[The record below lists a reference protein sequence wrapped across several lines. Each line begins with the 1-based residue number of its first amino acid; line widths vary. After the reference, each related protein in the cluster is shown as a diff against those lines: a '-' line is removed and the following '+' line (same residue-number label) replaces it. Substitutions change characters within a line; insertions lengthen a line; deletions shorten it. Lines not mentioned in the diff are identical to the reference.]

1 MNPRVLE
8 NLRKV
13 EIFAGL
19 SDDEL
24 VQVAG
29 MCRAIRTPASQTVF
43 NESDTGDELYIVHE
57 GTVRVMI
64 STRLSDGTV
73 APSTINTLYP
83 GQCFGEQAL
92 LGGAART
99 ATVMTNEPTV
109 LIVIRALD
117 FDALA
122 ERNPRIGF
130 VVMRNL
136 ARDLAYKLNASNLLL
151 RGNIRWRGDELGKR
165 MGG

>member
-1 MNPRVLE
+1 MNPRVLD

-24 VQVAG
+24 VQVAR
-29 MCRAIRTPASQTVF
+29 MCKAIRTPAGQTVF
-43 NESDTGDELYIVHE
+43 HEGDTGNELYIIHE
-57 GTVRVMI
+57 GTVRVAI
-64 STRLSDGTV
+64 TTRLSDGAV
-73 APSTINTLYP
+73 APSTINILYP

-99 ATVMTNEPTV
+99 ATVMANEPSV

-151 RGNIRWRGDELGKR
+151 RGNIRWHGDELGKR

>member
-1 MNPRVLE
+1 MSARVID

-19 SDDEL
+19 SDGEL
-24 VQVAG
+24 IQVAG
-29 MCRAIRTPASQTVF
+29 LCKAIRAPAGHIVF
-43 NESDTGDELYIVHE
+43 KEGDTGDELYIVHE

-64 STRLSDGTV
+64 TTRLADGTT
-73 APSTINTLYP
+73 APSTINSLYP

-99 ATVMTNEPTV
+99 ATVATNEPAV

-122 ERNPRIGF
+122 ERNSRIGY

-165 MGG
+165 VDT

>member
-1 MNPRVLE
+1 
-8 NLRKV
+8 
-13 EIFAGL
+13 
-19 SDDEL
+19 
-24 VQVAG
+24 
-29 MCRAIRTPASQTVF
+29 
-43 NESDTGDELYIVHE
+43 
-57 GTVRVMI
+57 MI
-64 STRLSDGTV
+64 TTRLSDGTV

-117 FDALA
+117 FDALT
-122 ERNPRIGF
+122 ERSPRIGF

>member
-1 MNPRVLE
+1 MSARVID

-19 SDDEL
+19 RDDEL
-24 VQVAG
+24 VMVAG
-29 MCRAIRTPASQTVF
+29 LCKALRVPARHTIF
-43 NESDTGDELYIVHE
+43 KEGDAGEELYVVHE
-57 GTVRVMI
+57 GSVRVMI
-64 STRLSDGTV
+64 TTRTPDGTSS
-73 APSTINTLYP
+73 PSTINTLYP

-99 ATVMTNEPTV
+99 ATVVASEPTT
-109 LIVIRALD
+109 LIVMRAPE

-122 ERNPRIGF
+122 ERNPHIGF
-130 VVMRNL
+130 IVIRNL

-165 MGG
+165 

>member
-1 MNPRVLE
+1 MSARVID
-8 NLRKV
+8 NLRRV

-19 SDDEL
+19 SDAEL
-24 VQVAG
+24 LQVAG
-29 MCRAIRTPASQTVF
+29 LCKALRAPAGQTIF
-43 NESDTGDELYIVHE
+43 KEGDTGDELYIVHE

-64 STRLSDGTV
+64 TTRLSDGTT

-99 ATVMTNEPTV
+99 ATITTNEPTV
-109 LIVIRALD
+109 LIVMRALD

-122 ERNPRIGF
+122 EHNPRIGF

-165 MGG
+165 TGG

>member
-1 MNPRVLE
+1 
-8 NLRKV
+8 
-13 EIFAGL
+13 
-19 SDDEL
+19 
-24 VQVAG
+24 
-29 MCRAIRTPASQTVF
+29 
-43 NESDTGDELYIVHE
+43 
-57 GTVRVMI
+57 
-64 STRLSDGTV
+64 
-73 APSTINTLYP
+73 
-83 GQCFGEQAL
+83 L

-117 FDALA
+117 FDALT
-122 ERNPRIGF
+122 ERSPRIGF